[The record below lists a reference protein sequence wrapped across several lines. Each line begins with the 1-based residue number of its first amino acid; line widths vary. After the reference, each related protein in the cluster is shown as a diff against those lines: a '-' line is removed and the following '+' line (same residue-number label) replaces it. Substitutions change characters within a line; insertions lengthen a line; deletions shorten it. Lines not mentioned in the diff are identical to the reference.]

1 MINSCAKIIKKF
13 VSAKYFAYLCT
24 KKIKMASQI
33 PYLDVQNLT
42 KRFGAQVLFD
52 NISFS
57 IAEGQKVGLVARNG
71 TGKSTLMSV
80 LMDKEGHE
88 SGDIIYRRDLKVGYL
103 EQSPQF
109 DPEESVLQ
117 ACFNHEDDPEK
128 VLKAKQILTQ
138 LHITNLE
145 QPMGQLSGGQQK
157 RVALANVL
165 ITEPDFLMLDEPT
178 NHLDLEMIEW
188 LEGYLNRGNKTIFMV
203 THDRFFLDK
212 VCNTILE
219 LDDRTIYTYRGNY
232 AYYLEKRQERMDN
245 LRAEIQH
252 SKNLYRRELD
262 WMRRQPQA
270 RGHKAKYREDAFYE
284 LEKVAKQ
291 RIEDRQV
298 RLKAS
303 TVYIGSKIFEC
314 QYVSKAFDDRGQKKV
329 ILDNFYYNFARFE
342 KMGLVG
348 NNGTGKSTFIK
359 MLLGEVQP
367 DSGKF
372 DIGETVRF
380 GYFSQEGLKFRE
392 DQKVID
398 VITEI
403 ADYID
408 LGGGKHMTASQFLQF
423 FLFTPEEQ
431 HNYVYKLS
439 GGEKRKLYL
448 CTVLMRNPNFLVL
461 DEPTNDLDIQTLQVL
476 EEYLQDFAGCVIVV
490 SHDRYFMDK
499 VVDHLLVFKGEGEIQ
514 DFPGNY
520 TQYRE
525 WNRMQAKDEAE
536 QAKPAKSGNATAE
549 SDGAGTAK
557 RDANFENKRKM
568 SYKEKREY
576 EQLTQEIDALTEEQK
591 KLEEELCSGNLSVEE
606 LTEKSKR
613 LPEIKDEL
621 DEKEM
626 RWLELAEM
634 L

>member
-1 MINSCAKIIKKF
+1 MDRKNDGLRLMDGAGYKKIIIACDSYKGCLSSREVNEAIASGLKEWNADDASPEIKKLSPDAASEMKKLDSDDASPEIITLEMSDGGEGMLDAF
-13 VSAKYFAYLCT
+13 LSAMKGERVKIHAHDALMRWIEAEYGIVDDTAIIEIAQTAGLALIEPEQRNPMKATSWGVGEMIMNAYRRGVRRFIVGLGGSATSDCGIGMLKAMGDDWKNIRRECSFVLASDVTNPLCGENGAAHVFAPQKGADAKMVQMLDDRARKFAEVSAKHFGYDRSEAPGAGAAGGLGYAFLQYFNAE
-24 KKIKMASQI
+24 AR
-33 PYLDVQNLT
+33 P
-42 KRFGAQVLFD
+42 GA
-52 NISFS
+52 
-57 IAEGQKVGLVARNG
+57 
-71 TGKSTLMSV
+71 
-80 LMDKEGHE
+80 
-88 SGDIIYRRDLKVGYL
+88 
-103 EQSPQF
+103 
-109 DPEESVLQ
+109 
-117 ACFNHEDDPEK
+117 
-128 VLKAKQILTQ
+128 
-138 LHITNLE
+138 
-145 QPMGQLSGGQQK
+145 
-157 RVALANVL
+157 
-165 ITEPDFLMLDEPT
+165 
-178 NHLDLEMIEW
+178 
-188 LEGYLNRGNKTIFMV
+188 
-203 THDRFFLDK
+203 
-212 VCNTILE
+212 E
-219 LDDRTIYTYRGNY
+219 LL
-232 AYYLEKRQERMDN
+232 LEKIEVDA
-245 LRAEIQH
+245 LIQ
-252 SKNLYRRELD
+252 
-262 WMRRQPQA
+262 
-270 RGHKAKYREDAFYE
+270 DAD
-284 LEKVAKQ
+284 L
-291 RIEDRQV
+291 
-298 RLKAS
+298 
-303 TVYIGSKIFEC
+303 
-314 QYVSKAFDDRGQKKV
+314 
-329 ILDNFYYNFARFE
+329 
-342 KMGLVG
+342 
-348 NNGTGKSTFIK
+348 
-359 MLLGEVQP
+359 
-367 DSGKF
+367 
-372 DIGETVRF
+372 
-380 GYFSQEGLKFRE
+380 
-392 DQKVID
+392 

-525 WNRMQAKDEAE
+525 WSRMQAKDEAE
-536 QAKPAKSGNATAE
+536 QAKPAKGGNAPAE